1 MIFPNDKAKL
11 ECNLKK
17 IMPCHTFDVAETS
30 FRGIGVI
37 EVTWIDGPTVDQIDG
52 IISMMTEI
60 HSSIITTRTYSQ
72 TRLMRECFNI
82 GRAYN
87 IPIPLNIKNIELLQ
101 VSGATIKSVAIAEL
115 SLRSFYGE

>member
-1 MIFPNDKAKL
+1 MIFPNDKAKI
-11 ECNLKK
+11 EFNLKK

-37 EVTWIDGPTVDQIDG
+37 EVTWMDGPTVDAIDG
-52 IISMMTEI
+52 IISIMTEI

-72 TRLMRECFNI
+72 TRLMQECFNI

-87 IPIPLNIKNIELLQ
+87 IPIPLNIKNVEILQ
-101 VSGATIKSVAIAEL
+101 VSGATITSVALANL
-115 SLRSFYGE
+115 SIRSFYGE